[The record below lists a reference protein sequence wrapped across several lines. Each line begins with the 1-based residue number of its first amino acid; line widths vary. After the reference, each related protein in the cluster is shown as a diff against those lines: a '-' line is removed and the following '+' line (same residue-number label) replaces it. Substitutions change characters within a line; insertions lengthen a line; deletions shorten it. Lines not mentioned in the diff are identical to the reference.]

1 MMSVD
6 NNTNNNTD
14 ERARPDY
21 NVADNTNEYSTGG
34 DDISDES
41 GGQCKR
47 VRLSDRNTAA
57 LTNVANHKQVN
68 TDNQAAIWSWT
79 VGDPTDE
86 EIEYLKT
93 WTNDCTR
100 LILSSHLD
108 KQGTTLLECRA
119 AFKSKKSWAELKQIM
134 PSADGLRPYKTDSCF
149 LSALALDYTLL
160 IAHDSRVRQVDL
172 KYARAAAARKARRTT
187 KYTWAYEPDEPAL
200 QSQFNKDTFVEPLDF
215 TVKKTIVLW
224 GPPGVGKTQY
234 ALTHFEKPL
243 LVTDLN
249 DLKHLDSS
257 YDGIIFDN
265 MDFCRRSRLQCKLL
279 VEHTAEAPIY
289 YRHLVARIP
298 EGMRRIF
305 ITTVRGGK
313 IFGKHSDD
321 GSIEWRTN
329 FVCSNI
335 PVRDP
340 NEQMKAAAAA
350 YFGAE
355 ATAAKK

>member
-1 MMSVD
+1 M
-6 NNTNNNTD
+6 
-14 ERARPDY
+14 
-21 NVADNTNEYSTGG
+21 
-34 DDISDES
+34 DI
-41 GGQCKR
+41 
-47 VRLSDRNTAA
+47 TF
-57 LTNVANHKQVN
+57 
-68 TDNQAAIWSWT
+68 AIIS
-79 VGDPTDE
+79 
-86 EIEYLKT
+86 
-93 WTNDCTR
+93 
-100 LILSSHLD
+100 
-108 KQGTTLLECRA
+108 
-119 AFKSKKSWAELKQIM
+119 
-134 PSADGLRPYKTDSCF
+134 
-149 LSALALDYTLL
+149 
-160 IAHDSRVRQVDL
+160 
-172 KYARAAAARKARRTT
+172 AAARKAPHITNNDINNFRDAVKTGATREQCLAQYGPVMA
-187 KYTWAYEPDEPAL
+187 KYKWAYATIQKLYEPAL

-243 LVTDLN
+243 LVTDWN

-289 YRHLVARIP
+289 YRHFVARIP
-298 EGMRRIF
+298 QGMRRIF

-321 GSIEWRTN
+321 GSIKWRTN

-335 PVRDP
+335 PVREP
-340 NEQMKAAAAA
+340 TEQMKAAAAA